1 MQQKLEKLQL
11 RVKIFLSTKTMPS
24 SPLLTS
30 LTKKNVFSLFL
41 PKYTNLI
48 LEEEKSLL
56 MLLLSFNHRVFN
68 TIFKPLCQ
76 DLYFQK
82 ENSILHFILILL
94 DITTISQVMV
104 TGYYQS
110 I

>member
-11 RVKIFLSTKTMPS
+11 RVKIFFSARTVPS

-48 LEEEKSLL
+48 LEEEKSFL

-68 TIFKPLCQ
+68 TIFKPLQ